1 MKRLL
6 AVVGPTGAGKSAL
19 ALRLAQ
25 DLNGE
30 IISADSRQVYRYLD
44 IGTAKPTHS
53 EQSLVPHHLI
63 DIINPDCDFSLA
75 QYQELAYKTIDDVAS
90 RGCLPILAGG
100 SGLYVW
106 SVLEGWQIPRV
117 APDMDLRKRLEK
129 RAAGGE
135 KEKLY
140 EDLKQLDTEAARRI
154 DARNVRRVIRALEI
168 KQNSIPSAAPTK
180 IHPPFNYLIVGLTLA
195 REMLYRRID
204 ERVDSMIAHGLV
216 EEVRRL
222 VDKGYRLELPSMS
235 GIGYRQIEA
244 FLQGKI
250 GLDEAIQQ
258 VKNESHRLVR
268 QQYNWFGLKDDRI
281 HWFDMDANP
290 YAQIKALV
298 TEFLKA

>member
-1 MKRLL
+1 MKRVL
-6 AVVGPTGAGKSAL
+6 AVVGPTGVGKSAL
-19 ALRLAQ
+19 ALRLAR

-63 DIINPDCDFSLA
+63 DIIDPDRDFSLA
-75 QYQELAYKTIDDVAS
+75 QYQEMVYKTIDEVAS
-90 RGCLPILAGG
+90 RGHIPLLVGG

-106 SVLEGWQIPRV
+106 SVLEDWQIPRV

-129 RAAGGE
+129 RAADGE

-140 EDLKQLDTEAARRI
+140 EELKQLDADTAGRI
-154 DARNVRRVIRALEI
+154 DPRNIRRVIRALEI

-180 IHPPFNYLIVGLTLA
+180 IQPPFNYLIVGLTAA

-204 ERVDSMIAHGLV
+204 ERVDSMIARGLV
-216 EEVRRL
+216 EEVWGL
-222 VDKGYRLELPSMS
+222 VAKGYGLELPSMS

-281 HWFDMDANP
+281 HWFDIDANP
-290 YAQIKALV
+290 YAQIKALL